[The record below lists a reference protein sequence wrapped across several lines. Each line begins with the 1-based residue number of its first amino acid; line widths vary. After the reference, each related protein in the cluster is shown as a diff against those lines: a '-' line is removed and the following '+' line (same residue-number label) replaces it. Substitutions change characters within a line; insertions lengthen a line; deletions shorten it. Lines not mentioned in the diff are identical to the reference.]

1 MAKMLNHMY
10 MFAGLEDSD
19 LAKIENIAEL
29 ESYSPGDRVFSQGEP
44 ADAMF
49 MIQHGAV
56 RIVHIED
63 DDEEVE
69 LAKLGTGS
77 HFGEM
82 SMLDAEPRSGTAISE
97 GYSDIIRI
105 RHAPMIELL
114 ESDQD
119 LAVHIYRE
127 ISRFLCS
134 RLRLTS
140 LDLSYI
146 RSQNPG
152 LF

>member
-1 MAKMLNHMY
+1 
-10 MFAGLEDSD
+10 
-19 LAKIENIAEL
+19 
-29 ESYSPGDRVFSQGEP
+29 
-44 ADAMF
+44 
-49 MIQHGAV
+49 
-56 RIVHIED
+56 
-63 DDEEVE
+63 
-69 LAKLGTGS
+69 
-77 HFGEM
+77 
-82 SMLDAEPRSGTAISE
+82 
-97 GYSDIIRI
+97 
-105 RHAPMIELL
+105 MIELL